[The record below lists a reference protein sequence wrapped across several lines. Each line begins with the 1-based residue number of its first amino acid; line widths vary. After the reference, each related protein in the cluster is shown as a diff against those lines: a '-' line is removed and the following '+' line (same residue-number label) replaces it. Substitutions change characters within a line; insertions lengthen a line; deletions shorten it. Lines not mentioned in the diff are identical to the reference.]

1 MIAVRC
7 FGAND
12 LRMVEE
18 PLPVPGSLEVRV
30 RPLAVGLCGTDQRI
44 IEGAF
49 PAAPGVVLG
58 HEICGTVDAL
68 GTGVAN
74 VREGDLVTIEPHLFD
89 GSCRYCRLG
98 LEHMCIDKRAFG
110 VHLDGGMAEAVV
122 VPAKLAYP
130 LPSTLDPRIGA
141 MTEPLACAIHGID
154 RLEPRQGLPLLVIGG
169 GPAGLYLTA
178 LCRLAG
184 LGPIVVVEPDSHRR
198 EVAAAMGATHTLDP
212 SLPEWRERALGITE
226 GDGYDFLIEAAGT
239 ATGVET
245 AIDLAAR
252 RARIL
257 VYGVARPEDRA
268 SIPPYVVYAKEL
280 TILGTAINPYTHL
293 RATALLT
300 ELGLEH
306 IDTATF
312 PIAEFADAFEA
323 QRTRAATKI
332 LVTPQAGLK

>member
-7 FGAND
+7 YGAND
-12 LRMVEE
+12 LRMVDE
-18 PLPVPGSLEVRV
+18 PLPTPGALEVRV

-49 PAAPGVVLG
+49 PAAPGVVIG
-58 HEICGTVDAL
+58 HEICGTIDAV
-68 GTGVAN
+68 GSGVTN
-74 VREGDLVTIEPHLFD
+74 VHEGDLVTIEPHLFD
-89 GSCRYCRLG
+89 GVCRYCRLG
-98 LEHMCIDKRAFG
+98 LEHMCIDKKAFG
-110 VHLDGGMAEAVV
+110 VHLDGGLAEAVV
-122 VPAKLAYP
+122 VPARLAYL
-130 LPSTLDPRIGA
+130 LPATLDPRIGA

-154 RLEPRQGLPLLVIGG
+154 RLEPKPGLPLLVIGG

-178 LCRLAG
+178 LSRLAG
-184 LGPIVVVEPDSHRR
+184 LGPIVVAEPDPHRR
-198 EVAAAMGATHTLDP
+198 EVATKLGATITIDP
-212 SLPEWRERALGITE
+212 TDSDWQKRALDVTG
-226 GDGYDFLIEAAGT
+226 GDGFDFVIEAAGT

-245 AIDLAAR
+245 AIALSAR

-268 SIPPYVVYAKEL
+268 AIPPYVVYAKEL

-312 PIAEFADAFEA
+312 PLAKFADAFEA

-332 LVTPQAGLK
+332 LMTPQST